1 MKKSRLWIA
10 LSLILLFAAGMV
22 AGVLADRWLLT
33 KKTSDRRPTAPRPPS
48 MDRWAK
54 DLGLTEDQQAKIKEI
69 FKKNEERMKTLRTD
83 FYQHLGEIRAQL
95 KTEIDAVLTP
105 EQRKKQEAMIQ
116 KHIEEQR
123 KESDRRNRG
132 REPRPGDNKRK
143 ENANEKEVDP
153 RNPGP
158 GGHRSGHP
166 GLYPN

>member
-1 MKKSRLWIA
+1 MKKPRLWIA
-10 LSLILLFAAGMV
+10 LSLILLFAAGMA
-22 AGVLADRWLLT
+22 AGVLADKWFLT
-33 KKTSDRRPTAPRPPS
+33 KKTSDRRPTATRPPS

-54 DLGLTEDQQAKIKEI
+54 ALDLTEDQKVKIKEI

-95 KTEIDAVLTP
+95 KTEIDAILTP

-116 KHIEEQR
+116 KHIEEQG

-132 REPRPGDNKRK
+132 REPRPGDKAKK
-143 ENANEKEVDP
+143 ENANEKEIDP
-153 RNPGP
+153 RNSGP

-166 GLYPN
+166 GLYPY